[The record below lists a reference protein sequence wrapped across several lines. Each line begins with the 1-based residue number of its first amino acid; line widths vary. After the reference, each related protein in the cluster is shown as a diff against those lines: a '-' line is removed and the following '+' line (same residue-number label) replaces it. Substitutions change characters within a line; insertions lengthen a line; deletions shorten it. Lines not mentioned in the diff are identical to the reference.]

1 MCVIQVIIEVKIPLV
16 IKQNVFSSKNNALLR
31 FLNALDARVHERE
44 KLFNI
49 LRYFLKK
56 KKKKVSILLTNAK
69 TVVVVVSLK
78 TNFF

>member
-1 MCVIQVIIEVKIPLV
+1 MCVIQVIIEMKIPLV
-16 IKQNVFSSKNNALLR
+16 IKQNVFSSQNNALLR

-49 LRYFLKK
+49 LKYFLKK
-56 KKKKVSILLTNAK
+56 KKIVCILLTNAK

>member
-1 MCVIQVIIEVKIPLV
+1 MCVIQVIIEMKIPLV

-49 LRYFLKK
+49 LRYFLEKK
-56 KKKKVSILLTNAK
+56 KIVSILLTNAK

>member
-1 MCVIQVIIEVKIPLV
+1 MCVIQVIIEMKIPLV

-49 LRYFLKK
+49 LRYFLGKK
-56 KKKKVSILLTNAK
+56 KN
-69 TVVVVVSLK
+69 SLHSFNQCK
-78 TNFF
+78 DSSCGCFTEN

>member
-1 MCVIQVIIEVKIPLV
+1 MCVIQVIIEMKIPLV
-16 IKQNVFSSKNNALLR
+16 IKQNVFSSQNNALLR

-49 LRYFLKK
+49 LKYFLKK
-56 KKKKVSILLTNAK
+56 KKIVCILLTNAK
-69 TVVVVVSLK
+69 TVGVVVSLK